1 MKSYND
7 KKSGRYIIFR
17 MLASEKKFFEYD
29 NMVSGIIYYNEHR
42 FNIQKEVINGKENRY
57 TKYPAVYYC
66 IGYQ

>member
-29 NMVSGIIYYNEHR
+29 NMNQWSDQWVVLMDPAGHP
-42 FNIQKEVINGKENRY
+42 FCFVI
-57 TKYPAVYYC
+57 
-66 IGYQ
+66 